1 MMSLRTIL
9 RDFVKVVSDEAERNP
24 EFAKRLRVVFE
35 TRTIRPRKKKKPSV
49 TRRMNSKVTRP
60 ANRRPPAILDP
71 IALAARGEEEL
82 RDKLAPLTLDQLK
95 DIVADYGMD
104 REKLV
109 MKWRTSQRVIDRI
122 VEISISRAHKGDAFR
137 S

>member
-1 MMSLRTIL
+1 MSLQTVL
-9 RDFVKVVSDEAERNP
+9 SNFVKVVSDEAKRNP
-24 EFAKRLRVVFE
+24 EFAERLKTVF
-35 TRTIRPRKKKKPSV
+35 KLV
-49 TRRMNSKVTRP
+49 TTAPPTKTSSAASSRRGSSTSRP

-71 IALAARGEEEL
+71 VSLAEKGEETL
-82 RDKLAPLTLDQLK
+82 RARLASLTLDQLK

-104 REKLV
+104 QAKLV
-109 MKWRTSQRVIDRI
+109 MKWKKPDRIINRI

>member
-1 MMSLRTIL
+1 MSIRTIL
-9 RDFVKVVSDEAERNP
+9 RNFVKVVSDQAEQNP
-24 EFAKRLRVVFE
+24 EFAEQLRAVFKRAIPTGSAKTAPPVRTVV
-35 TRTIRPRKKKKPSV
+35 
-49 TRRMNSKVTRP
+49 SKVRRP

-71 IALAARGEEEL
+71 VALALQGEKVL
-82 RDKLAPLTLDQLK
+82 RAELAPLTLDQLK

-109 MKWRTSQRVIDRI
+109 MKWKTPNRVLDRI
-122 VEISISRAHKGDAFR
+122 VEISIGRAHKGDVFR